1 MKSKLSVV
9 LTGAVVAFLLVR
21 VAAAQTGTQSLGEY
35 ARAVRKNKPAP
46 SSSRPKV
53 YDNDNLPVTSSLSVV
68 GNSGGQSNDAQE
80 DGPAKGED
88 KSAAADPSKDSTR
101 QASAAETSEPKPA
114 IKPDQSTEEREKA
127 IGTWKDKID
136 AQKASV
142 ELASREL
149 DVLEREYRVKQAEFY
164 SNTASRVENPNGFAD
179 DDAKYK
185 QQITDR
191 QKKLEEAKQKLS
203 DMQDEARASGAPNSA
218 VE

>member
-9 LTGAVVAFLLVR
+9 LTGAVVALVLVG
-21 VAAAQTGTQSLGEY
+21 VAAAQTGTQSLGDY

-46 SSSRPKV
+46 SGSRAKV

-68 GNSGGQSNDAQE
+68 GNTDGQSSDGQE
-80 DGPAKGED
+80 VGAAKGED
-88 KSAAADPSKDSTR
+88 KSAAPDPPKDSTKP
-101 QASAAETSEPKPA
+101 AGPGETSEPKPA
-114 IKPDQSTEEREKA
+114 IKPDQSAEEREKA
-127 IGTWKDKID
+127 IGAWKDKID

-142 ELASREL
+142 DLASREL
-149 DVLEREYRVKQAEFY
+149 DVLEREYHVKQAEFY

-191 QKKLEEAKQKLS
+191 QKKLDEAKQKLS
-203 DMQDEARASGAPNSA
+203 DLQDEARAEGAPNSA